1 MSPTQRLEAAA
12 QMSEDVRALAAS
24 GIRARQPGLSEA
36 EVQAA
41 LVRLLVGRE
50 LEWAM
55 TSGSARQMA
64 DVSALLDVGRE
75 TMDLEYIDRWAESLG
90 VGDAWRTVRDA
101 G

>member
-1 MSPTQRLEAAA
+1 MARSDTSPTALRRQRAVFAAMSPTQRLEAAA

-50 LEWAM
+50 LEIE
-55 TSGSARQMA
+55 SAER
-64 DVSALLDVGRE
+64 DP
-75 TMDLEYIDRWAESLG
+75 
-90 VGDAWRTVRDA
+90 DAR
-101 G
+101 